1 MNRRIPTFSLLML
14 FTVLLSA
21 GFSRELNTV
30 IYTGIALSVSA
41 IIADLLKPLYCL
53 KISATILSC
62 FLLIYSLSFPH
73 FSTLNEVYG
82 LAISSD
88 KFKSASADSIIIL
101 YSGVVSAIILGLSV
115 RFLLIKRIHK
125 KTNTGGS

>member
-1 MNRRIPTFSLLML
+1 ML

-21 GFSRELNTV
+21 GFSRELDAV

-88 KFKSASADSIIIL
+88 KLKSTSADSIIIL

-115 RFLLIKRIHK
+115 KFLLIKRIHK